1 MFFPPDVIGHLANA
15 VGDKIVGFVVEKTL
29 GKVVAVVSNL
39 FGKHKAVAESSGD
52 PKRLEAEVERISE
65 AVSALEAAVV
75 VGARDW
81 DWRLA
86 DEEASEPAFA
96 QFVDEAMDAAAA
108 SRTPSKRLMLGRL
121 IARRLQV
128 RTESTEELALRR
140 ALRVAD
146 DLTESQLLLLAAAV
160 LVQRLPAPDVPQFGS
175 RDAAEAWL
183 RAYCGPALD
192 ALVPRVPWDSDDF
205 EVLASDGAILM
216 DAQPTFQGQFGT
228 HRDGV
233 EQWLHMHGVSPYD
246 GLEGEWGTRESH
258 ALFRARFP
266 TIVALKRL
274 ASNGRGGDAEDHD
287 LIARRIDDA
296 VPTPLGAQ
304 LGIMVFQQLGM
315 PALERGEG
323 AAPTA
328 DGAAPPPLGE
338 P

>member
-1 MFFPPDVIGHLANA
+1 MFFAPDLIGHLAST
-15 VGDKIVGFVVEKTL
+15 VGDKIVEFVVEKTL
-29 GKVVAVVSNL
+29 GKVFTVVSSA
-39 FGKHKAVAESSGD
+39 FGKHKAAAEASGD
-52 PKRLEAEVERISE
+52 PDRVQAEFERLSD

-75 VGARDW
+75 LQARDW

-128 RTESTEELALRR
+128 RTETPEELALRR
-140 ALRVAD
+140 ALRVAR
-146 DLTESQLLLLAAAV
+146 DLTEAQLLLLAAAV
-160 LVQRLPAPDVPQFGS
+160 LVQRLPSADVPQFDS

-183 RAYCGPALD
+183 RTYCGPALD
-192 ALVPRVPWDSDDF
+192 AFVARLPWDSDDF

-216 DAQPTFQGQFGT
+216 DAQPSFEGNFGT
-228 HRDGV
+228 HHDRV
-233 EQWLHMHGVSPYD
+233 EQWLYMHGVSPYD
-246 GLEGEWGTRESH
+246 GLEGEWGTKDSH

-274 ASNGRGGDAEDHD
+274 ASNGRVRDAEDREF
-287 LIARRIDDA
+287 IARRVDDA
-296 VPTPLGAQ
+296 VLAPLGAQ
-304 LGIMVFQQLGM
+304 LGVMVFQQLRM
-315 PALERGEG
+315 PALERREG

-328 DGAAPPPLGE
+328 HGAAPPPLGE
-338 P
+338 R